1 MKIAFLSDIH
11 DHTDNLRW
19 ALEEIVT
26 MNADQIVC
34 LGDIV
39 SSFTARILSESS
51 IPVFAIFGNNEGDR
65 GAIVRTSLAEGSNLT
80 MATRE
85 FACWEYRGK
94 QYFLSHYPEL
104 AENTL
109 SKGIYE
115 AVFHGHTHKKR
126 YEVIEGI
133 PLINPGEIAG
143 IATGIVSFAL
153 FDTETKEV
161 QFFEKEK
168 K

>member
-1 MKIAFLSDIH
+1 MKIALLSDIH
-11 DHTDNLRW
+11 DHTDHLRW
-19 ALEEIVT
+19 ALEKIAVLE
-26 MNADQIVC
+26 ADHIVC

-85 FACWEYRGK
+85 FAVWEYQGK
-94 QYFLSHYPEL
+94 NYFLSHYPEL
-104 AENTL
+104 AENAV
-109 SKGIYE
+109 SKGVYD

-126 YEVIEGI
+126 YEVIEGV

-143 IATGIVSFAL
+143 VATGIVSFAL
-153 FDTETKEV
+153 FDTDTKEV
-161 QFFEKEK
+161 EFFEKL
-168 K
+168 

>member
-19 ALEEIVT
+19 ALKKIII
-26 MNADQIVC
+26 MKADQIVC

-39 SSFTARILSESS
+39 SSFTARILSQSE

-65 GAIVRTSLAEGSNLT
+65 GAIVRTSLAKGSNLT

-85 FACWEYRGK
+85 FAHWEYRGK

-104 AENTL
+104 AENAL
-109 SKGIYE
+109 SKGVYD
-115 AVFHGHTHKKR
+115 AVFYGHTHKKR
-126 YEVIEGI
+126 YEVREEV
-133 PLINPGEIAG
+133 PFINPGEVAG
-143 IATGIVSFAL
+143 IATSIVSFVL
-153 FDTETKEV
+153 FDTETKKGE
-161 QFFEKEK
+161 FFEK
-168 K
+168 